1 MHQVVRVS
9 MVRRVNQE
17 IRDYPVWSVDVVK
30 KVTIWYYH
38 IHVHKTYMYLSA
50 LFLPIL
56 LLEVHSFE
64 NS

>member
-1 MHQVVRVS
+1 MHQVVKVS

-38 IHVHKTYMYLSA
+38 IHVHKTCMYLSA
-50 LFLPIL
+50 LFFA
-56 LLEVHSFE
+56 VFATRGT
-64 NS
+64 